1 MSGARKKSSF
11 QITSIT
17 SEFEPP
23 VAPPAVEPPE
33 DVAAPRNGPPGAA
46 SRFRLVK
53 LGQGPGEPFKRGR
66 WTCLEFYDHDPE
78 LQAVGRLLGAP
89 RHPQSLDSR
98 LELAGLLPKPHG
110 YSSLLPPPGL
120 GHSQGMAHPSEHLPH
135 SLGSEERTAGGRP
148 RGRGAA
154 AASQPRPAHPEG
166 GGGKAQGKGS
176 FGDLVGGEWLGR
188 ACGGAGTGPI
198 SKSGSPPQ
206 VAPRGSRPS
215 SPAPPFFREGSP
227 VRRGS
232 DPFGGHL
239 SLARSMFAMGGHQ
252 DSDDESGSGS
262 SMIAIDNKIE
272 QAMDLV
278 KSHLMFA
285 VREEVEVL
293 REQIRELAERNA
305 ALEWENGLL
314 RSLASPEQLAQLR
327 RPTA

>member
-23 VAPPAVEPPE
+23 VAPPAVEPQE
-33 DVAAPRNGPPGAA
+33 DAPRNGPPGAA

-53 LGQGPGEPFKRGR
+53 LDQGPGEPFKRGR

-78 LQAVGRLLGAP
+78 HQAVGRLLGAP

-110 YSSLLPPPGL
+110 YSSLPPP
-120 GHSQGMAHPSEHLPH
+120 PSVPL
-135 SLGSEERTAGGRP
+135 AGGRGEDT
-148 RGRGAA
+148 RGQSSQPWDCCGAEPGGRRAA

-166 GGGKAQGKGS
+166 GGGKAQAS
-176 FGDLVGGEWLGR
+176 QCHIPE
-188 ACGGAGTGPI
+188 GTGPI
-198 SKSGSPPQ
+198 SNSGSPPQ
-206 VAPRGSRPS
+206 VPPRGSRPS
-215 SPAPPFFREGSP
+215 SPAPLFFREGSP

-252 DSDDESGSGS
+252 DSDDE
-262 SMIAIDNKIE
+262 
-272 QAMDLV
+272 
-278 KSHLMFA
+278 
-285 VREEVEVL
+285 R
-293 REQIRELAERNA
+293 
-305 ALEWENGLL
+305 
-314 RSLASPEQLAQLR
+314 
-327 RPTA
+327 

>member
-33 DVAAPRNGPPGAA
+33 DAAAPRNGPPGAA

-53 LGQGPGEPFKRGR
+53 LDQGPGEPFKRGR

-78 LQAVGRLLGAP
+78 LQAVGRLLGTP

-110 YSSLLPPPGL
+110 YSSLLPPSGL

-135 SLGSEERTAGGRP
+135 SLGSGDRTPGGRAHSHGATAEPSLGVEELLLPHSLAQRIRREVEERHKVP
-148 RGRGAA
+148 
-154 AASQPRPAHPEG
+154 
-166 GGGKAQGKGS
+166 
-176 FGDLVGGEWLGR
+176 
-188 ACGGAGTGPI
+188 
-198 SKSGSPPQ
+198 
-206 VAPRGSRPS
+206 PRGSRPS

>member
-17 SEFEPP
+17 SEFEPLA
-23 VAPPAVEPPE
+23 VPPGMEPPE
-33 DVAAPRNGPPGAA
+33 DVAVPRNGPPGAA

-53 LGQGPGEPFKRGR
+53 LDQGPGEPYKRGR

-78 LQAVGRLLGAP
+78 HQAVGRLLSTA

-98 LELAGLLPKPHG
+98 LELAGLVPKPHG
-110 YSSLLPPPGL
+110 YFSPPLPPPWGGH
-120 GHSQGMAHPSEHLPH
+120 GHSQGTAHPGEHLPR
-135 SLGSEERTAGGRP
+135 SLGGGERTPGGAAPGGRAHSHGPTTEPSLGVEELLLPHGLAQRIRREVEERHKVP
-148 RGRGAA
+148 
-154 AASQPRPAHPEG
+154 
-166 GGGKAQGKGS
+166 
-176 FGDLVGGEWLGR
+176 
-188 ACGGAGTGPI
+188 
-198 SKSGSPPQ
+198 
-206 VAPRGSRPS
+206 PRGSRPS
-215 SPAPPFFREGSP
+215 SPAPHFFREGSP
-227 VRRGS
+227 IRKGS

-239 SLARSMFAMGGHQ
+239 SLARSMFAMGAHQ
-252 DSDDESGSGS
+252 DSDDESSSGS

-293 REQIRELAERNA
+293 REQIKELAERNA

>member
-23 VAPPAVEPPE
+23 VAPPALELPE
-33 DVAAPRNGPPGAA
+33 DTAAPRNGPPGAA

-53 LGQGPGEPFKRGR
+53 LDQGPGEPFKRGR

-78 LQAVGRLLGAP
+78 HQAVGRLLGAP

-110 YSSLLPPPGL
+110 YFSPPPPPRGH
-120 GHSQGMAHPSEHLPH
+120 GHSQGTAHPGEHLPRSLGGGERTPGSRAHSHVAAMEQSLGVEELLLPH
-135 SLGSEERTAGGRP
+135 SLAQRIRREMEERHKVP
-148 RGRGAA
+148 
-154 AASQPRPAHPEG
+154 
-166 GGGKAQGKGS
+166 
-176 FGDLVGGEWLGR
+176 
-188 ACGGAGTGPI
+188 
-198 SKSGSPPQ
+198 
-206 VAPRGSRPS
+206 PRGSRPS

-232 DPFGGHL
+232 DPFGG
-239 SLARSMFAMGGHQ
+239 LARSMFAMGGHQ

-293 REQIRELAERNA
+293 REQIKELAERNA

-327 RPTA
+327 RPTI

>member
-17 SEFEPP
+17 SEFEPA

-33 DVAAPRNGPPGAA
+33 DAAAPRNGPPGAA

-53 LGQGPGEPFKRGR
+53 LDQGPGEPFKRGR

-78 LQAVGRLLGAP
+78 HQAVGRLLGAA

-110 YSSLLPPPGL
+110 YSSLPPPR
-120 GHSQGMAHPSEHLPH
+120 GHGHAQGMAHPSEHLPH
-135 SLGSEERTAGGRP
+135 SLGGGERTPGGRAHSH
-148 RGRGAA
+148 GAA
-154 AASQPRPAHPEG
+154 AEPSLGVEELLLPHSL
-166 GGGKAQGKGS
+166 AQRIRREVEERYK
-176 FGDLVGGEWLGR
+176 V
-188 ACGGAGTGPI
+188 P
-198 SKSGSPPQ
+198 
-206 VAPRGSRPS
+206 PRGSRPS

-252 DSDDESGSGS
+252 DSDDESSSGS
-262 SMIAIDNKIE
+262 SMIPIDNKIE

-285 VREEVEVL
+285 VREEVELL
-293 REQIRELAERNA
+293 REQIQELAERNA
-305 ALEWENGLL
+305 ALERENGLL

-327 RPTA
+327 RPAA

>member
-135 SLGSEERTAGGRP
+135 SLGSEERTAGGRAHSH
-148 RGRGAA
+148 GATA
-154 AASQPRPAHPEG
+154 EPSLGVEELLLPHSL
-166 GGGKAQGKGS
+166 AQRIRREVEERHK
-176 FGDLVGGEWLGR
+176 
-188 ACGGAGTGPI
+188 
-198 SKSGSPPQ
+198 